1 MNLAEWLYRSART
14 QPGAPAL
21 FVGERLV
28 ADYREFAR
36 RAAAIAGGLTRDHG
50 IGPGDRVGVFMKNRI
65 DYLEALYGIWWLG
78 AAAVPINAKL
88 HPREAEWIL
97 DNAGCKAVYCDGGTA
112 DALETESTVLSVD
125 DPAHAAMRDGEG
137 PTKPLAREED
147 DLAWLFYTSG
157 TTGRPKG
164 VMLSHGNLAVQALCY
179 VMDVE
184 PIGPEHAILYAAPMS
199 HGAGVYNFQNVRAG
213 ARHVVPA
220 SGGFDAGEVLDLCQT
235 LRNVSLF
242 AAPTMVR
249 RLVDAAKARG
259 VDGDGIRSVIYGG
272 GPMYLADIEDALD
285 VMGQRFI
292 QIYAQAESPMT
303 ITALGRHWHESRK
316 HLSSVGL
323 AESAVELRITGED
336 GAVLPAG
343 EAGEIEVKG
352 PAVMLGYWNNP
363 EATADA
369 LRDGWLRT
377 GDVGALDEDGFL
389 TLRDRSKDMIVSGGS
404 NIYSREVEEVLLRH
418 ADVREA
424 AVIGRPH
431 PEWGEEVVAFVVMRE
446 GATLEPASL
455 DALCLESIARFKRPK
470 AYFAIDELPKN
481 NYGKVVKTGLRE
493 RLHTAE

>member
-1 MNLAEWLYRSART
+1 
-14 QPGAPAL
+14 
-21 FVGERLV
+21 
-28 ADYREFAR
+28 
-36 RAAAIAGGLTRDHG
+36 
-50 IGPGDRVGVFMKNRI
+50 
-65 DYLEALYGIWWLG
+65 
-78 AAAVPINAKL
+78 
-88 HPREAEWIL
+88 
-97 DNAGCKAVYCDGGTA
+97 
-112 DALETESTVLSVD
+112 
-125 DPAHAAMRDGEG
+125 
-137 PTKPLAREED
+137 
-147 DLAWLFYTSG
+147 
-157 TTGRPKG
+157 
-164 VMLSHGNLAVQALCY
+164 
-179 VMDVE
+179 
-184 PIGPEHAILYAAPMS
+184 
-199 HGAGVYNFQNVRAG
+199 
-213 ARHVVPA
+213 
-220 SGGFDAGEVLDLCQT
+220 
-235 LRNVSLF
+235 
-242 AAPTMVR
+242 
-249 RLVDAAKARG
+249 
-259 VDGDGIRSVIYGG
+259 
-272 GPMYLADIEDALD
+272 ALD